1 MATWP
6 LCRECGRL
14 TYKSHPLTV
23 MTHDTRHWKIA
34 TRAKRSKNIHH
45 IYALD
50 NSIKILKYPRW
61 QTIRMDCDHC
71 EDYYNWTLC
80 IVGGELIHI
89 PISTILKT
97 QIGPT
102 KFVILLNQI

>member
-1 MATWP
+1 
-6 LCRECGRL
+6 
-14 TYKSHPLTV
+14 
-23 MTHDTRHWKIA
+23 MTQDTSHWKIA
-34 TRAKRSKNIHH
+34 TRANRSKNIHH

-61 QTIRMDCDHC
+61 QTIGMDCGHC

-80 IVGGELIHI
+80 IVFVGGEQSL
-89 PISTILKT
+89 STFQFPQDKKLKLA
-97 QIGPT
+97 PT